1 MESIL
6 TAFPKILDQL
16 EINPDA
22 REAFVFAAW
31 PRAVGEGLSEHT
43 MPVAL
48 NGTRLRVAVANL
60 MWQRHLETMAA
71 EILAKVNAS
80 LGRSS
85 PVSFIE
91 FFIDEKIAATNR
103 RELKSEAPA
112 DQINM
117 SRLDPDIT
125 AAAAVIENE
134 ELRKA
139 FLLAAE
145 SCLERNEHLQKTA

>member
-1 MESIL
+1 
-6 TAFPKILDQL
+6 
-16 EINPDA
+16 
-22 REAFVFAAW
+22 
-31 PRAVGEGLSEHT
+31 
-43 MPVAL
+43 
-48 NGTRLRVAVANL
+48 VAVANL